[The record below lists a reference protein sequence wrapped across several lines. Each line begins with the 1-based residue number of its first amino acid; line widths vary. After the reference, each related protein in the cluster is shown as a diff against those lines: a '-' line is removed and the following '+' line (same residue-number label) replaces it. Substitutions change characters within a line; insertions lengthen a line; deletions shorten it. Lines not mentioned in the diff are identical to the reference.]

1 MLARHVPFA
10 HLPCKAKPRVQVP
23 LRLLSAPN
31 HRGYRGAWS
40 FGTAVTVASLP
51 RLRELRPRRWRRNVA
66 MASSG
71 PDVVVYSRPGCG
83 YCAKAK
89 ALLRRRQVNFGV
101 VDVGAEPQR
110 RAEAQQHGPTF
121 PQILVGSRCLGGFD
135 ALELLE
141 KQGKLLDATKRTPE
155 DEVYITPTPP
165 EKIVAAALPEAIQ
178 QQLLQ
183 RAEEMGKLKYQ
194 AGSKPTL
201 SGFLRYA
208 ITRTPRQDQSQNV
221 PLNLAVAPGAPEPPA
236 ALPEASAEELAAL
249 LRQSMLQLLENFSD
263 PESGDVNY
271 VAMRQ
276 SAEWNLFRALAAEL
290 GQPRLQSQ
298 LTSMPPEE
306 RKAFFINI
314 YNAMTFHGVTTF
326 GRRSGVWYLYCFF
339 ITPAVSYRVAG
350 TQMSLDDIEHGLLRV
365 RPNYFEEEGQELQRE
380 LRMPSVDPRIH
391 MALNCGAKSCPAIAV
406 YSGKDLSSELETAVA
421 GFVADDGNVLL
432 QDTPKLK
439 LGVTELFKMYLE
451 DFIGEKSEDTG
462 KALAQWILPYA
473 TGEKKTLLERA
484 TQEPVQLEWLPYDW
498 ETNGPDVPLD
508 NYIYSVF

>member
-1 MLARHVPFA
+1 MLARHLPHVP
-10 HLPCKAKPRVQVP
+10 HVAKGRLQVP
-23 LRLLSAPN
+23 LRLLSPAPN
-31 HRGYRGAWS
+31 HYRGAS
-40 FGTAVTVASLP
+40 FSAGFTVASVASLP
-51 RLRELRPRRWRRNVA
+51 RLALRPRRQRRFHVA
-66 MASSG
+66 MASS

-101 VDVGAEPQR
+101 VDVGAEPHR

-121 PQILVGSRCLGGFD
+121 PQILVGSRSLGGFD

-141 KQGKLLDATKRTPE
+141 KQGKLLDATKRAPE
-155 DEVYITPTPP
+155 DKVYITPTPP

-221 PLNLAVAPGAPEPPA
+221 PLNLAVAPGASEVPA
-236 ALPEASAEELAAL
+236 SLPEASAEELAAL

-271 VAMRQ
+271 LAMRQ

-350 TQMSLDDIEHGLLRV
+350 TQMSLDDIEHGLLRA
-365 RPNYFEEEGQELQRE
+365 RPKYFEEEGQELQRE
-380 LRMPSVDPRIH
+380 LRMPQVDPRIH

-406 YSGKDLSSELETAVA
+406 YSGKDLSSELDTAVA
-421 GFVADDGNVLL
+421 GFVADDGNVLIS
-432 QDTPKLK
+432 DRPLK
-439 LGVTELFKMYLE
+439 FGVTELFKMYLE
-451 DFIGEKSEDTG
+451 DFIGEEVSDTG

-484 TQEPVQLEWLPYDW
+484 TKEPVQLEWLPYDW